1 MRTGQRLVPLYGIL
15 VAILWGLTFLSI
27 KVAVGELGPMS
38 LALLRFIIASA
49 LMPVIALISKT
60 KLRIAFKDMPIIGL
74 SGLVGI
80 TFYFFF
86 ENNGIMR
93 LSASES
99 SMIIGTIPVLT
110 LLADML
116 IYRRK
121 VSAKVSIGIILSF
134 IGVAFIVLR
143 SEAALSS
150 PGGYFFMIGAAISW
164 VLYSFLTKP
173 LSGKYPLLALT
184 FWQILFGMLGCIPF
198 ALFERQDFSGLSGV
212 VILNVVF
219 LGVLASAIGY
229 WLYVLVLDNLGASRS
244 SVFINLIPVVSVIA
258 SFVILGE
265 RLATLQLLGGL
276 VTIAGVFLATS
287 SRRKPT
293 A

>member
-1 MRTGQRLVPLYGIL
+1 MRTSQRLVPLYGIL

-38 LALLRFIIASA
+38 LALMRFVIASA
-49 LMPVIALISKT
+49 IMPAIALVSKT
-60 KLRIAFKDMPIIGL
+60 TLRISLKDMPLIAL
-74 SGLVGI
+74 SGFVGI

-99 SMIIGTIPVLT
+99 SIIIGTIPVLT
-110 LLADML
+110 LLVDMFL
-116 IYRRK
+116 YKRK
-121 VSAKVSIGIILSF
+121 VRAKVSIGILLSF

-143 SEAALSS
+143 SEAARSS
-150 PGGYFFMIGAAISW
+150 PGGYLFMIGAAMSW
-164 VLYSFLTKP
+164 VLYSFITKP

-198 ALFERQDFSGLSGV
+198 AVFERQDFSSLSVV

-229 WLYVLVLDNLGASRS
+229 WLYVLVLDNMGASRS

-265 RLATLQLLGGL
+265 RLAALQLMGGL
-276 VTIAGVFLATS
+276 VTIAGVYLATS
-287 SRRKPT
+287 SR
-293 A
+293 

>member
-1 MRTGQRLVPLYGIL
+1 
-15 VAILWGLTFLSI
+15 
-27 KVAVGELGPMS
+27 MS

-287 SRRKPT
+287 SRGKPT